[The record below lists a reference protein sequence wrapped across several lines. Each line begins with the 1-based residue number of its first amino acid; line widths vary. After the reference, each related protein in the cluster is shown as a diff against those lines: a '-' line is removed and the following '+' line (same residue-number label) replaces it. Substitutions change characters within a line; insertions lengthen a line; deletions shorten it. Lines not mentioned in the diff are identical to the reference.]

1 MFVDMYVDILLD
13 FLISIIRN
21 TTIYP
26 DVKPVQIKLG
36 SDTLKSQFEQ
46 SKKVNLKSICKE
58 KNKQT

>member
-21 TTIYP
+21 ITIYP

-46 SKKVNLKSICKE
+46 LSFCKE
-58 KNKQT
+58 KNKHT